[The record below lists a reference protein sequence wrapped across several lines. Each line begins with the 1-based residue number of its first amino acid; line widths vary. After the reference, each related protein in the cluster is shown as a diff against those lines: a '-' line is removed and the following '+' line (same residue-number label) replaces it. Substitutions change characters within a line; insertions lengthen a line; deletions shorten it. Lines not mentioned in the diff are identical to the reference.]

1 MPRARIAS
9 ESPALDAIKIV
20 WAIHPPLRASAAVL
34 FAAGWHAARASNFAE
49 QPRPA
54 FRDIPAAIEP

>member
-1 MPRARIAS
+1 M
-9 ESPALDAIKIV
+9 PALA
-20 WAIHPPLRASAAVL
+20 RFRRVL

-49 QPRPA
+49 EPRPA